1 MAITLIVEDGTVVAD
16 ANTFINLADARVK
29 IEALGLT
36 LSIDDDTANAQLTQG
51 YYQLVRSYN
60 NRLAGNLISADQT
73 GVMPRSYIYANG
85 FLVASDSIPAD
96 FINAQLCYADAINKD
111 ADMNATQSEQ
121 ELASFDLHGVYG
133 EVYKANS
140 SARTTPNV
148 PAVTQ
153 WLQAYLSNSGNTV
166 SRDDYFYNTGL
177 GGGYVCI

>member
-1 MAITLIVEDGTVVAD
+1 MAIILIVEDGTVVAD

-29 IEALGLT
+29 VEALGLT

-60 NRLAGNLISADQT
+60 NKLAGSLISAVQT
-73 GVMPRSYIYANG
+73 GVMPRSGIYANG
-85 FLVASDSIPAD
+85 FLVDSDSIPND
-96 FINAQLCYADAINKD
+96 FINAQLCYSDAINKD
-111 ADMNATQSEQ
+111 ADMNATQSDQ
-121 ELASFDLHGVYG
+121 ELAAFNLHGVVS
-133 EVYKANS
+133 EIYKANS
-140 SARTTPNV
+140 NARTTPNV

-166 SRDDYFYNTGL
+166 NRDDFFANTAL